1 MKHAALPVL
10 SFALAFGA
18 ASFPAHAQERGE
30 EFFKRALEYTVQ
42 IRTTV
47 VLPFDGD
54 RKGTGTGSGFVV
66 DAERG
71 WVLTNAHVVS
81 RSPARVQVSFQGRDY
96 ALGEKIYVDPFLDLA
111 LVQLGKDHR
120 PPRLVA
126 GDMDCGESPSVGH
139 AVGAF
144 GHPWG
149 LKYTG
154 TRGIVSG
161 VTNQY
166 DTEMLQTDAPINS
179 GNSGGPLISLV
190 SGKIVGINT
199 AGLNPG
205 QAQNTN
211 FAVAAKY
218 ACKIV
223 ELLRQGKDPSPP
235 AAGLVYFR
243 DIDDRK
249 QLRVAKTYLP
259 TNQLAVKPGDTL
271 REVRGERGTI
281 ANETQ
286 LIHALRGRLDN
297 FSLTVSRDGKDETVS
312 GSWNAAPRVMA
323 RKGVHFSG
331 IVFNTREYADL
342 QESGLGRVFV
352 AHIERASL
360 GESLEVEYRQTVE
373 TIDGKPVQT
382 LEDAFAALK
391 TAFDEKRRAK
401 IIFKRLIGR
410 GAGVFGYV
418 ERDMPVR
425 NLFWVENKKEDP
437 AE

>member
-1 MKHAALPVL
+1 M
-10 SFALAFGA
+10 
-18 ASFPAHAQERGE
+18 
-30 EFFKRALEYTVQ
+30 
-42 IRTTV
+42 V
-47 VLPFDGD
+47 VLPLDGNH
-54 RKGTGTGSGFVV
+54 KGTGTGSGFVV

-81 RSPARVQVSFQGRDY
+81 RSPARVQVSFQGQDY
-96 ALGEKIYVDPFLDLA
+96 GAAEKIYVDPFLDLA
-111 LVQLGKDHR
+111 LVQVGRDNR
-120 PPRLVA
+120 PARLTP
-126 GDMDCGESPSVGH
+126 GEMDCGESPSVGH
-139 AVGAF
+139 PVGAF

-161 VTNQY
+161 STNQY
-166 DTEMLQTDAPINS
+166 ETEMLQTDAPINS

-190 SGKIVGINT
+190 TGKIVGINT

-235 AAGLVYFR
+235 VAGLVYFR
-243 DIDDRK
+243 DIDDKK
-249 QLRVAKTYLP
+249 QLRVAKTYLSAA
-259 TNQLAVKPGDTL
+259 QLPVKPGDTF
-271 REVRGERGTI
+271 RAVQGERGTI

-286 LIHALRGRLDN
+286 LIHALRGKLDN
-297 FSLTVSRDGKDETVS
+297 FSLTVQRDGKEETVT
-312 GSWNAAPRVMA
+312 GSWAAAPRVMA

-360 GESLEVEYRQTVE
+360 AETLEIEYRQTVE
-373 TIDGKPVQT
+373 TIDGKPVNT
-382 LEDAFAALK
+382 LEDAHTALK
-391 TAFDEKRRAK
+391 VAFDEKRRAK
-401 IIFKRLIGR
+401 LIFKRLIGR

-425 NLFWVENKKEDP
+425 NLYWVENKKDDTLE
-437 AE
+437 